1 LVAFIEQ
8 HAKNSLEI
16 PVVDEKPQVHL
27 ETEDA
32 TPHEV
37 PEAAPVDHVEL

>member
-1 LVAFIEQ
+1 
-8 HAKNSLEI
+8 
-16 PVVDEKPQVHL
+16 L

-37 PEAAPVDHVEL
+37 PEAAPVDHVELWFRFN